1 VGHLKLKKIKEGFI
15 RVISIII
22 GSFISSI
29 ALNAFIIPH
38 KLLSGGVSGISLI
51 IQYLSGTPSGYLIL
65 AFNLP
70 IFIIGLRV
78 IDKDFILFSAI
89 GMLSFSGFLIL
100 TKDISQFLKVK
111 DILLSCIYG
120 GVISGIGAGIVF
132 RARAS
137 QGGIDI
143 IAVIMRRKIGTSI
156 ASLAFGMN
164 LFVVT
169 IGAFIGSIEK
179 AMYTLIAMYITSVV
193 IDKVIGGFDIKKM
206 LLIITEKEDEVSNA
220 IMKDLG
226 RGVTFFYGE
235 GAYTGD
241 KKRVI
246 YCMITIKQLSRIK
259 KIIEDIDPT
268 SFISVIDASEVKGQG
283 FKKPA
288 L

>member
-1 VGHLKLKKIKEGFI
+1 MYLKKIKEVFF
-15 RVISIII
+15 RVGSIII
-22 GSFISSI
+22 GSFMSSI

-51 IQYLSGTPSGYLIL
+51 IQYLSGIPSGYLIL
-65 AFNLP
+65 VFNLP

-89 GMLSFSGFLIL
+89 GMISFSVFLIL
-100 TKDISQFLKVK
+100 TKDISHFLQVK

-132 RARAS
+132 RCRAS

-143 IAVIMRRKIGTSI
+143 IAVIMRRRVGTSI

-164 LFVVT
+164 LFVVI

-179 AMYTLIAMYITSVV
+179 AMYTLILMYITSVV

-206 LLIITEKEDEVSNA
+206 LLIITEKEVEVSKA

-226 RGVTFFYGE
+226 RGVTFLYGE

-241 KKRVI
+241 QKKVI
-246 YCMITIKQLSRIK
+246 YCMITVKQLSRIK
-259 KIIEDIDPT
+259 KIIEDTDPT
-268 SFISVIDASEVKGQG
+268 SFISIIDASEVKGQG